1 MITRISRLFVLA
13 LALIAIT
20 TFGFSASSNTPAKA
34 QDDMMTY
41 TCDSTLI
48 LLLYIAE
55 HDYGF
60 HSMMDV
66 SGFEKGQ
73 YAPWFDMMMAEMMEE
88 DDMMTEDDMM
98 AEMTEEAIM
107 DDSMMEDMM
116 MLMPAVIEGEDEACT
131 ALRAEIEAYLYA
143 TISEEMMMMEGEG

>member
-1 MITRISRLFVLA
+1 MVNRISRLFA
-13 LALIAIT
+13 LSLVVVFATALGFAST
-20 TFGFSASSNTPAKA
+20 TQAPVQA
-34 QDDMMTY
+34 QEEMMTY

-66 SGFEKGQ
+66 ASFEKGQ
-73 YAPWFDMMMAEMMEE
+73 YAPWFEMMMAEMEE
-88 DDMMTEDDMM
+88 MTEEEMM
-98 AEMTEEAIM
+98 EAEMTEEAMM
-107 DDSMMEDMM
+107 DDSMMDDMM

-131 ALRAEIEAYLYA
+131 ALRAEIETYLY
-143 TISEEMMMMEGEG
+143 TVISEDMMMMEDEG